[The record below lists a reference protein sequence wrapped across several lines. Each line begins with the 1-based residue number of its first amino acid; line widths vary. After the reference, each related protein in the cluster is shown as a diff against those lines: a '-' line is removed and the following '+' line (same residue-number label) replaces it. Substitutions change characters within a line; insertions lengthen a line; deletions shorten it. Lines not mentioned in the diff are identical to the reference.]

1 MSAMRLIYGN
11 EKGMVLPLGLM
22 FLAIIAILGTTAVI
36 VTTTDLKIGS
46 NYRASVQAF
55 YVAEA
60 GINEAMHRLNLP
72 NLEPSDPNYN
82 PNFIG
87 ENPEITPTPGWGRYI
102 VLQTGADKFKD
113 DPDWDLSD
121 DSLDNDADASID
133 ETGETY
139 PEVATLQTIDGT
151 ELNYLIKIYYKI
163 EDSQFNN
170 GVVDNEVV
178 LYGQDF
184 GYVSGAPAIGTR
196 PVNIIESIGRS
207 GTSQHK
213 IYVEATK
220 ELFVVNSKAAIAVN
234 NPPTFT
240 GNSTVLGFN
249 FKKETEPGFKD
260 NKETILGIGD
270 RIGDPTLTKD
280 HYGDTATVEDNGTG
294 DSTVEV
300 PYVYDDLGNWMLEDS
315 GHLPGATSTG
325 DDIDPAGSNGIFGG
339 NGTKA
344 WKEEGIASWSPIQDV
359 LFDPAIYP
367 DAAERLSMLND
378 LLAKADITDADLEP
392 SNNKL
397 KSKEPMGII
406 HITGDLDL
414 ASDTPTPA
422 SGYGEGLIYVEGN
435 LKVTGNF
442 NFKGLIFVEGDVDIT
457 GTFWNLGV
465 ILVKGTTVH
474 MSGSTTTLYS
484 KGVLD
489 DLEDYTK
496 SVKIL
501 SWKDV
506 F

>member
-82 PNFIG
+82 PNCA
-87 ENPEITPTPGWGRYI
+87 N
-102 VLQTGADKFKD
+102 KFKD

-121 DSLDNDADASID
+121 DGLDDDLDNNEDDNID

-378 LLAKADITDADLEP
+378 LLAKADITDADLET
-392 SNNKL
+392 NRHLKNKA
-397 KSKEPMGII
+397 PIGII
-406 HITGDLDL
+406 YITGDLVL
-414 ASDTPTPA
+414 GSDTPTPA
-422 SGYGEGLIYVEGN
+422 SGYGEGLMYVKGD
-435 LKVTGNF
+435 LDVSATFK
-442 NFKGLIFVEGDVDIT
+442 FKGLIFVEENVRFA